1 MTTGSPPTDDGA
13 LTLSITEKEELEKQ
27 YPVLAK
33 YIKPFIGAKEF
44 LHDNVNSYSRY
55 CLWFKDGNVSDYVN
69 IKEITERLEKVRAL
83 RKAVMQIGYRKW
95 PIILTFSAKFG
106 NRYQPILCFQ
116 DILHRIGGISRL
128 VLCPLV

>member
-69 IKEITERLEKVRAL
+69 IKEITEKVHPYGIDISSGIETDGYKDL
-83 RKAVMQIGYRKW
+83 KKMKEIMQI
-95 PIILTFSAKFG
+95 T
-106 NRYQPILCFQ
+106 
-116 DILHRIGGISRL
+116 GGRHE
-128 VLCPLV
+128 